1 MEESLLSLCNQFGT
15 PTEYENGAMIHN
27 RGDLKPGLSIVLA
40 GQVKVGNYGVDGN
53 YQLTTVMERGDTFG
67 EFTLYA
73 SLARTH
79 HAQAMSDCNVLQIN
93 ESRFRKLEV
102 AHPEVGVF
110 LTRNLAIKLHATLE
124 RLDDILRLPTHVQL
138 AKLIYQT
145 SAAQD
150 LVKVNALFPG
160 PYVVD
165 TGLFNSDRVSPAEL
179 DKGDA
184 NDSGIKS
191 VDDMREMMEQFGMEL
206 KTTHPDEVAQ
216 TALQGLRN
224 EQFWISP
231 MNEDTE
237 AKIKSRMD
245 SIFNR
250 TNPVA
255 PSLG

>member
-1 MEESLLSLCNQFGT
+1 MEESLLTLCNQFGT

-145 SAAQD
+145 SAAQHTTAVRLRQSD
-150 LVKVNALFPG
+150 YAERLGVTVLTAHKALNKLVSLSLIRKQYGKVEI
-160 PYVVD
+160 VD
-165 TGLFNSDRVSPAEL
+165 EAAMSEWL
-179 DKGDA
+179 
-184 NDSGIKS
+184 NDNTS
-191 VDDMREMMEQFGMEL
+191 L
-206 KTTHPDEVAQ
+206 
-216 TALQGLRN
+216 L
-224 EQFWISP
+224 
-231 MNEDTE
+231 
-237 AKIKSRMD
+237 
-245 SIFNR
+245 
-250 TNPVA
+250 PV
-255 PSLG
+255 